1 MNEVAPCILCG
12 TPTRSRG
19 VLIPTLEG
27 WQTLAALGV
36 IAGDALAVPLC
47 IRHRMS
53 ARLPDRV
60 AAAVLA
66 KARRGTPPRGRS
78 DTAGGGR

>member
-19 VLIPTLEG
+19 VLIPSPKN
-27 WQTLAALGV
+27 WQTLAELGV
-36 IAGDALAVPLC
+36 IVGDAMVAPLC

-53 ARLPDRV
+53 ARLADRV
-60 AAAVLA
+60 AAAVIA
-66 KARRGTPPRGRS
+66 KTRRGRTLRGRP
-78 DTAGGGR
+78 DAAGGAR